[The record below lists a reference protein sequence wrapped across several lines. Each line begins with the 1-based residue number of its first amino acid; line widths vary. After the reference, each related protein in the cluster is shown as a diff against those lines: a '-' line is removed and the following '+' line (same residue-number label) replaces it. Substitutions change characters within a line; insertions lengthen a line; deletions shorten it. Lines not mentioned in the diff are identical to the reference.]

1 MKVSDIL
8 NEIKIAKGTNEKK
21 RLLEVH
27 KENSLLRNAIK
38 YGLDP
43 FTPFNVVKVPKVK
56 DRNSVKEE
64 TETWEG
70 FFAILESLTCRTV
83 TGNAAIDLVHS
94 HFENVSKES
103 EAWMR
108 KILKKNL
115 SIGVSIKSVNKVWP
129 GFIKTFDVALAQKF
143 DIKRISN
150 RLDIVV
156 EPKLDGIRC
165 FSIVENGQVK
175 MYARSG
181 KLIKNFENTIAPEL
195 LKMGDGCYDGELM
208 GQDFISLMRQAYRKD
223 DVDET
228 GTYLSLFDYVPL
240 DEWKTRKSEMTC
252 THRFEKLLT
261 LMSDNE
267 VNLDKVKLIKRVPVV
282 AEYSEIKR
290 LHDKFV
296 QQGYEGA
303 MVKMGE
309 APYKFGRGWEVMKLK
324 AFHDVDLPILQLLE
338 GTGKNSGKLG
348 SVVVSYNGVNVQVG
362 SGFSDELRDI
372 IWGDKESFIGRVIE
386 IRYQEVTP
394 DGSLRFPTF
403 VCFRNDR

>member
-8 NEIKIAKGTNEKK
+8 TEIKIAKGTNEKK

-27 KENSLLRNAIK
+27 KENALLRTAIK

-56 DRNSVKEE
+56 DRKPVKEE
-64 TETWEG
+64 TETWLG
-70 FFAILESLTCRTV
+70 FFEILQSLTSRTV

-94 HFENVSKES
+94 HFETVNREDEV
-103 EAWMR
+103 WMR
-108 KILKKNL
+108 KILKKHL

-129 GFIKTFDVALAQKF
+129 NFIKTFDVSLAQKF
-143 DIKRISN
+143 DMKRIAN

-165 FSIVENGQVK
+165 FTIVEDGDVK

-181 KLIKNFENTIAPEL
+181 KLIKNFEDTIAPEL
-195 LKMGDGCYDGELM
+195 LKMGNGCYDGELM
-208 GQDFISLMRQAYRKD
+208 GQDFIALMRQAYRKD
-223 DVDET
+223 DVDAT

-240 DEWKTRKSEMTC
+240 EEWKTRKSEMTC
-252 THRFEKLLT
+252 AHRFVKLLT
-261 LMSDNE
+261 LIENND
-267 VNLDKVKLIKRVPVV
+267 VDLTRVRPIKREPV
-282 AEYSEIKR
+282 AADYSEIKR
-290 LHDKFV
+290 IHDVYV
-296 QQGYEGA
+296 QEGYEGV
-303 MVKMGE
+303 MVKMCE

-362 SGFSDELRDI
+362 SGFSDELRDT

>member
-8 NEIKIAKGTNEKK
+8 NKIKSAKGTNEKK
-21 RLLEVH
+21 RQLKVH
-27 KENSLLRNAIK
+27 KENSLLRSAIK

-56 DRNSVKEE
+56 DRKTVKEE
-64 TETWEG
+64 AETWLG
-70 FFAILESLTCRTV
+70 FFEILNSLTTRTV
-83 TGNAAIDLVHS
+83 TGNAAIDLVYS
-94 HFENVSKES
+94 HFETVSRED
-103 EAWMR
+103 EVWMR
-108 KILKKNL
+108 KILKKHL

-129 GFIKTFDVALAQKF
+129 SFIKTFDVSLAQKF
-143 DIKRISN
+143 DMKRISN

-165 FSIVENGQVK
+165 FSIVEDGHVK

-181 KLIKNFENTIAPEL
+181 KLITNFEDTIAPEL

-223 DVDET
+223 DVDST

-240 DEWKTRKSEMTC
+240 EEWKIRKSEMTC
-252 THRFEKLLT
+252 THRFEKLLG
-261 LMSDNE
+261 LFESNN
-267 VNLDKVKLIKRVPVV
+267 VNLERVKPIKRVTTI
-282 AEYSEIKR
+282 ADYAEIKR
-290 LHDKFV
+290 LHDTFV
-296 QQGYEGA
+296 QEGYEGA

-362 SGFSDELRDI
+362 SGFSDELREDI
-372 IWGDKESFIGRVIE
+372 WTDKESFIDRIIE

>member
-27 KENSLLRNAIK
+27 KENSLLRTAIK

-56 DRNSVKEE
+56 DRKPVKEE
-64 TETWEG
+64 TETWLG
-70 FFAILESLTCRTV
+70 FFEILQSLTSRSV

-94 HFENVSKES
+94 YFKTVSRED
-103 EAWMR
+103 EVWMR
-108 KILKKNL
+108 KILKKHL

-129 GFIKTFDVALAQKF
+129 NFIKTFDVSLAQKF
-143 DIKRISN
+143 DMKRIAN

-165 FSIVENGQVK
+165 FTIVEDGDVK

-195 LKMGDGCYDGELM
+195 LKMGNGCYDGELM
-208 GQDFISLMRQAYRKD
+208 GQDFIALMRQAYRKD
-223 DVDET
+223 DVDAT

-240 DEWKTRKSEMTC
+240 EEWKTRKSEMTC
-252 THRFEKLLT
+252 VHRFEKLST
-261 LMSDNE
+261 LIENND
-267 VNLDKVKLIKRVPVV
+267 VDLARVRPIKRESVV
-282 AEYSEIKR
+282 ADYSEIKR
-290 LHDKFV
+290 LHDAYV
-296 QQGYEGA
+296 REGYEGA

-348 SVVVSYNGVNVQVG
+348 SVVVSFNGVNVQVG
-362 SGFSDELRDI
+362 SGFSDELRDS